1 MKTAILTILLSVC
14 SLGLTAQV
22 SDVQKGDV
30 LVVNGVKGIVL
41 SVDDSGCHGTM
52 MSVKA
57 FRGTK
62 NLFCSKP
69 SLLKQVSMLSTTDG
83 KANTEEL
90 FAYVEA
96 NNLNLSDFPV
106 FNWCKSL
113 GYGWYIPSIGQ
124 LKTFVNYWLGQDD
137 LEVDGWGDEEEV
149 STTDEEDTVD
159 HTKKVN
165 RILMDAGGIPF
176 LNGVFSSTLS
186 ADKKVDVFDYDKES
200 GSFSF
205 SSKKLSWVG
214 SYSVGR
220 AFYDF

>member
-1 MKTAILTILLSVC
+1 MKTAILTFFLSVC
-14 SLGLTAQV
+14 SLGLIAQV
-22 SDVQKGDV
+22 SNVQKGDV
-30 LVVNGVKGIVL
+30 LIVNGIKGIVI

-69 SLLKQVSMLSTTDG
+69 SLLKKVSMTSTSDG

-90 FAYVEA
+90 LAYVEA
-96 NNLNLSDFPV
+96 NNLDLADFPV
-106 FNWCKSL
+106 FSWCKSL
-113 GYGWYIPSIGQ
+113 GDDWYVPSIDQ
-124 LKTFVNYWLGQDD
+124 LKIFVNYWLGNDD
-137 LEVDGWGDEEEV
+137 LEVDWGDEEEFV
-149 STTDEEDTVD
+149 TNEKSAIE
-159 HTKKVN
+159 HTKEVN

-186 ADKKVDVFDYDKES
+186 ADKKVDVFEYNKED
-200 GSFSF
+200 GSWNF

>member
-1 MKTAILTILLSVC
+1 MKTAILTMLLFVC
-14 SLGLTAQV
+14 SLGLVAQV
-22 SDVQKGDV
+22 SDVQKGDILEV
-30 LVVNGVKGIVL
+30 KGVKGIVL

-69 SLLKQVSMLSTTDG
+69 SLLKKVSMSSTIDG

-90 FAYVEA
+90 LSYVEA
-96 NNLNLSDFPV
+96 NNLSLTDFPV

-113 GYGWYIPSIGQ
+113 GRGWYVPSIEQ
-124 LKTFVNYWLGQDD
+124 LKIFVNYWLGNDD
-137 LEVDGWGDEEEV
+137 LEVDWGDEEEFEV
-149 STTDEEDTVD
+149 SEEDAVE

-165 RILMDAGGIPF
+165 RILMDAGGVPF

-186 ADKKVDVFDYDKES
+186 ADKKVDVFDYNKEN
-200 GSFSF
+200 GSWKFSA
-205 SSKKLSWVG
+205 KKLSWVG